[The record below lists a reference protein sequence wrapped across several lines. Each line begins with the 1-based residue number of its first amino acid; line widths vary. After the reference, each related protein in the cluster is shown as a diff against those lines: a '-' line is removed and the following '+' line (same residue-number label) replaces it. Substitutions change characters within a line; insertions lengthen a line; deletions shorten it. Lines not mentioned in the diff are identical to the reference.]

1 MRPDFD
7 TLDLPP
13 DPPSTGGPITVFYDC
28 EFTDITSDADLL
40 SIGFVAADSE
50 NELYIEIGDANRA
63 QASLFVRHEVL
74 PKFGMHNPQVLKRV
88 GAAARIEEWLDDLRG
103 GDRQQQIV
111 VLSDSTWD
119 WQFLLELF
127 IPMPGEPPWARS
139 FNVASRLVQQYLDS
153 GRQTACFNEALDMFH
168 REHRQQHHALV
179 DARGLK
185 LAYMESRFA

>member
-1 MRPDFD
+1 MRPDCD
-7 TLDLPP
+7 TLELPP
-13 DPPSTGGPITVFYDC
+13 DPRSTGAPVTAFYDC
-28 EFTDITSDADLL
+28 EFTDLTSDADLL
-40 SIGFVAADSE
+40 SIGFVAAKSDDE
-50 NELYIEIGDANRA
+50 VYIEISDAHRA
-63 QASLFVRHEVL
+63 RASSFVRHEVL

-88 GAAARIEEWLDDLRG
+88 AAAARIEEWLDDLRG

-139 FNVASRLVQQYLDS
+139 FNVVGRLVQQYLDS
-153 GRQTACFNEALDMFH
+153 GQQTAEFNEALDMFH

-185 LAYMESRFA
+185 VAYWESRFA